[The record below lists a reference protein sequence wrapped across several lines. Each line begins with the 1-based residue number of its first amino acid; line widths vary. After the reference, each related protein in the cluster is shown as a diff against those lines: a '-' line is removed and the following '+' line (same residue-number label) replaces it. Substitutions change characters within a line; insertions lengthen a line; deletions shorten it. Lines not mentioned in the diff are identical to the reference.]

1 MRIEK
6 DQQLVTLLSMVFG
19 LVFFITIASAADR
32 ETDSPPEKITIAY
45 SSVSGHMAP
54 VWIAHDAGFFRKYG
68 LDVQPVFIESG
79 STTVKSLM

>member
-45 SSVSGHMAP
+45 SSVSGHMEMATQSTVRRTAGNHLTSADGWRRVP
-54 VWIAHDAGFFRKYG
+54 VGGDY
-68 LDVQPVFIESG
+68 
-79 STTVKSLM
+79 